1 MISLK
6 TVFTKMFSK
15 VDKFYP
21 LLGLNA
27 KGKHFENRAFTK
39 THFDQFLLNEIN
51 QLSLGNVL
59 RGRTVIYF
67 NKNVMLSVII
77 INDVP

>member
-1 MISLK
+1 
-6 TVFTKMFSK
+6 MFSK

-59 RGRTVIYF
+59 RGRTVI
-67 NKNVMLSVII
+67 
-77 INDVP
+77 